1 MTLRIERGD
10 LSDQRVIELLT
21 HHHTTCHAVTPK
33 GSAHALDLSGL
44 QSPDIQFWC
53 GWNDAQLLGIGAL
66 KRLDSVNGEIKS
78 MHTNQAARRQ
88 GIASK
93 LLDHLVGEAR
103 AMGLQRVSLET
114 GSFAFF
120 APAVALYRAHGFVDC
135 PPFGSYKP
143 DPNSL
148 FLTFVLA

>member
-1 MTLRIERGD
+1 MALRIERGD
-10 LSDQRVIELLT
+10 FSDQRVIDLLA
-21 HHHTTCHAVTPK
+21 HHHATCHAVTPK

-44 QSPDIQFWC
+44 QSPDIQFSCAWS
-53 GWNDAQLLGIGAL
+53 DTQLLGIGAL
-66 KRLDSVNGEIKS
+66 KRLDSINGEIKS
-78 MHTNQAARRQ
+78 MHTSQAARRQ
-88 GIASK
+88 GVASK
-93 LLDHLVGEAR
+93 LLIHLISEAR

-135 PPFGSYKP
+135 APFGSYNP

-148 FLTFVLA
+148 FLTLALA

>member
-10 LSDQRVIELLT
+10 FNDQRVIDLLT
-21 HHHTTCHAVTPK
+21 HHHATCHAVTPK
-33 GSAHALDLSGL
+33 GSAHALDLSGI
-44 QSPDIQFWC
+44 QSADIQFWC
-53 GWNDAQLLGIGAL
+53 IWDGEQLAGIGAL
-66 KRLDSVNGEIKS
+66 KRLDGNVGEIKS
-78 MHTNQAARRQ
+78 MHTAESARRK

-93 LLDHLVGEAR
+93 LLDHLVGQAR
-103 AMGLQRVSLET
+103 AMGLHRVSLET

-120 APAVALYRAHGFVDC
+120 APAVALYRAYGFVDC

-148 FLTFVLA
+148 FLTLALA